1 MLTLDDRLAPNS
13 AEVAASVL
21 DGEAIMINLSSGVY
35 YSMDGVGG
43 LIWELI
49 AERQRLEEIVTA
61 MVQAYDVSAAQ
72 ARTDLERLVEE
83 LLGEQLVCVVD
94 GGAPASQSTPAPS
107 EPPQRLAYEAPRLQ
121 TYRDMEDLLALDPP
135 LPRLEDLHW
144 PASSEPASR

>member
-1 MLTLDDRLAPNS
+1 MLIFDDRLAPNS

-49 AERQRLEEIVTA
+49 AQRQRLEEIVA
-61 MVQAYDVSAAQ
+61 AIVQAYDVPADRAK
-72 ARTDLERLVEE
+72 TDLERLAGE

-94 GGAPASQSTPAPS
+94 GVAPASPPTPAPT
-107 EPPQRLAYEAPRLQ
+107 EPAHKLCYEAPRLQ

-144 PASSEPASR
+144 SASSEPASR